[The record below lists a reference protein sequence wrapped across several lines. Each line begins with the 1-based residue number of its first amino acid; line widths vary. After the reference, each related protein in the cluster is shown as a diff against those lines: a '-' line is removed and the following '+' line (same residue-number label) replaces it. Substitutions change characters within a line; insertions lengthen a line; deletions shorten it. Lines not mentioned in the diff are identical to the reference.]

1 MQPRKKRNGEGG
13 FMKRTDITGL
23 FPDATAEQINA
34 LMDINGADINSAK
47 AGVTDLQTQLA
58 TANAT
63 IEQLKADAQNVEELT
78 TKANAFETELKEL
91 KASNAIRDMREKVSK
106 ATGVPASLL
115 TGDTEEA
122 CTAQANG
129 IAEFAKPTAYP
140 VIRDGGE
147 TGATQV
153 TTPRDA
159 FVNWFNQVSN

>member
-1 MQPRKKRNGEGG
+1 
-13 FMKRTDITGL
+13 MKRTDITGL
-23 FPDATAEQINA
+23 FPDATTEQIKA

-47 AGVTDLQTQLA
+47 AGLSDLQTQLA

-63 IEQLKADAQNVEELT
+63 IEQLKAGAKNAQEL
-78 TKANAFETELKEL
+78 ADRAAAFETELNTL

-122 CTAQANG
+122 CTAQAQG
-129 IAEFAKPTAYP
+129 IVDFAKPTAYP

-147 TGATQV
+147 VSATQKS
-153 TTPRDA
+153 TPKDA
-159 FVNWFNQVSN
+159 FVDWFNQIAD

>member
-1 MQPRKKRNGEGG
+1 
-13 FMKRTDITGL
+13 MKRTDITGL

-47 AGVTDLQTQLA
+47 AGFADLQTQLA

-63 IEQLKADAQNVEELT
+63 IEQLQASTKDMEALT
-78 TKANAFETELKEL
+78 ARASDLETELNAL
-91 KASNAIRDMREKVSK
+91 KASNAIRDMRDKVSK

-115 TGDTEEA
+115 TGETEEA

-129 IAEFAKPTAYP
+129 IVEFAKPSAYP

-147 TGATQV
+147 ASATQKS
-153 TTPRDA
+153 TPKDA
-159 FVNWFNQVSN
+159 FVDWFNQVSN

>member
-1 MQPRKKRNGEGG
+1 
-13 FMKRTDITGL
+13 MKRTDITGL
-23 FPDATAEQINA
+23 FPDATTEQINA

-47 AGVTDLQTQLA
+47 AGITDLQTQLA

-63 IEQLKADAQNVEELT
+63 IEQLKADAQSVEELT
-78 TKANAFETELKEL
+78 TKANAFETELNEL

-115 TGDTEEA
+115 TGETEED
-122 CTAQANG
+122 CTAQAQG
-129 IAEFAKPTAYP
+129 IVDFAKPTTYP

-147 TGATQV
+147 VSATQK
-153 TTPRDA
+153 TTPKDA

>member
-1 MQPRKKRNGEGG
+1 
-13 FMKRTDITGL
+13 MKRTDITGL
-23 FPDATAEQINA
+23 FPDATMEQINA

-47 AGVTDLQTQLA
+47 AGITDLQSQLA

-63 IEQLKADAQNVEELT
+63 IEQLRADAQNVEELT
-78 TKANAFETELKEL
+78 TKANAFETELNEL

-122 CTAQANG
+122 CTAQAQG
-129 IAEFAKPTAYP
+129 IVDFAKPTTYP

-147 TGATQV
+147 VGATQKA
-153 TTPRDA
+153 TPRDA
-159 FVNWFNQVSN
+159 FVDWFNQIAD

>member
-1 MQPRKKRNGEGG
+1 
-13 FMKRTDITGL
+13 MKRTDITGL
-23 FPDATAEQINA
+23 FPDATTEQTNA

-47 AGVTDLQTQLA
+47 AGITDLQTQLA

-63 IEQLKADAQNVEELT
+63 IEQLRADARDVEELT
-78 TKANAFETELKEL
+78 NRATAFETELNTL

-115 TGDTEEA
+115 TGETEED
-122 CTAQANG
+122 CTAQAQG
-129 IAEFAKPTAYP
+129 IVDFAKPTAYP

-147 TGATQV
+147 VSTTQKS
-153 TTPRDA
+153 TPKDA